1 MKDRRTGLLDIRP
14 ERARPEKQEIIKVSA
29 ARKNGHVVDSSD
41 DSFSDDEIDAD
52 EEASSRESSRRPMT
66 RKSFENKLLSKE
78 SLAGRLKLRDGRSV
92 SRDSSVS
99 KENLKTTP
107 SKVKLDKQAVRIEQ
121 KASVDVDLDDSKDDP
136 SKSPKDKRDKKK
148 KHKDKS
154 KTSLKDLQ
162 NILLEEAK
170 RKIAV
175 SDHPDPETG
184 VETSENSSKQPSCS
198 PQDSDTGDSEE
209 RITISQKNGY
219 ISVYAHC
226 PLTKKLR

>member
-52 EEASSRESSRRPMT
+52 EEASSRESSRRPMI
-66 RKSFENKLLSKE
+66 RKSFENKFLGKE
-78 SLAGRLKLRDGRSV
+78 SLVGR
-92 SRDSSVS
+92 
-99 KENLKTTP
+99 
-107 SKVKLDKQAVRIEQ
+107 
-121 KASVDVDLDDSKDDP
+121 
-136 SKSPKDKRDKKK
+136 
-148 KHKDKS
+148 
-154 KTSLKDLQ
+154 
-162 NILLEEAK
+162 
-170 RKIAV
+170 
-175 SDHPDPETG
+175 
-184 VETSENSSKQPSCS
+184 NSSKQPSCS